1 MITSILAKVS
11 HACWIGATA
20 SLILAS
26 LAGAARASDGN
37 VIALK
42 QLGTGAQGASIYI
55 NQVGLRNVLSGPG
68 SIVEADWQVL
78 NDHPDISSSPLFVR
92 SGAQA
97 IVGSD
102 VLLNLTQEGDD
113 NSLALLGQGTDSAV
127 PGQNQVFQILMDGNS
142 NKAEIIPTATN
153 PQNISIGLSLIGDSN
168 LARLRPEVDGTLTL
182 DVQGNGNEFILKQNS
197 GTIASE
203 INVLALGDGHSARLR
218 QDGSNLSLNLTFEG
232 TGVGPLELL
241 QTGSNFDFTA
251 TYNSNQFGSPYN
263 VAVGSGN

>member
-1 MITSILAKVS
+1 MIISIFAKGSLAF
-11 HACWIGATA
+11 WIGAAA
-20 SLILAS
+20 SLALVA

-37 VIALK
+37 VVALK
-42 QLGTGAQGASIYI
+42 QLGTGAQGATIYI

-68 SIVEADWQVL
+68 SLAEADWQVL
-78 NDHPDISSSPLFVR
+78 NDHPGISSSPLFAR

-113 NSLALLGQGTDSAV
+113 NSLALLGQGTGSAV

-168 LARLRPEVDGTLTL
+168 LARLRPEVDGTLAL

-197 GTIASE
+197 GTSASE

-232 TGVGPLELL
+232 TGVGPLELV
-241 QTGSNFDFTA
+241 QSGSGFDFTA
-251 TYNSNQFGSPYN
+251 TYNSNQFGSPYSET
-263 VAVGSGN
+263 VRSGN

>member
-1 MITSILAKVS
+1 MIASIFAKGS
-11 HACWIGATA
+11 QACWIGAAA
-20 SLILAS
+20 SLALVA

-37 VIALK
+37 VVALK

-68 SIVEADWQVL
+68 SLAEADWQVL
-78 NDHPDISSSPLFVR
+78 NDHPGISSSPLFAR

-113 NSLALLGQGTDSAV
+113 NSLALLGQGTGSSV
-127 PGQNQVFQILMDGNS
+127 PGQNQVFQILMDGNG
-142 NKAEIIPTATN
+142 NKAEIIPTVTN

-182 DVQGNGNEFILKQNS
+182 DVQGNGNEFILKQNN
-197 GTIASE
+197 GTTSSE

-241 QTGSNFDFTA
+241 QTGSGGVFTA
-251 TYNSNQFGSPYN
+251 TYNSNQFGSPYSET
-263 VAVGSGN
+263 VRSGN

>member
-11 HACWIGATA
+11 HACWIGAAA

-37 VIALK
+37 VVALK

-68 SIVEADWQVL
+68 SLAEADWQVL
-78 NDHPDISSSPLFVR
+78 NDHPGISSSPLFAR

-113 NSLALLGQGTDSAV
+113 NSLALLGQGTGSSV
-127 PGQNQVFQILMDGNS
+127 PGQNQVFQILMDGNG

-182 DVQGNGNEFILKQNS
+182 DVQGNGNEFILKQNN
-197 GTIASE
+197 GTTSSE

-241 QTGSNFDFTA
+241 QTGSGGVFTA
-251 TYNSNQFGSPYN
+251 TYNSNQFGSPYSET
-263 VAVGSGN
+263 VRSGN